1 MTEAADNS
9 LQGMER
15 RSFVRLEFSAPLGY
29 KVCKQET
36 VSRLLNGYTSNVSI
50 AGLLCR
56 LTEKVNIDDILWL
69 CFDRATLAICAE
81 LEKNAFIYQNGVI
94 GKVVRIDPEETG
106 DYQVGVRFITREET
120 NLTHVYP
127 VIHFLNQE
135 QGRPNEQT

>member
-1 MTEAADNS
+1 MTEDSDNS
-9 LQGMER
+9 TQGQDR
-15 RSFVRLEFSAPLGY
+15 RQFVRLEFSAPLGY

-36 VSRLLNGYTSNVSI
+36 VSKLLNGYTSNVSI

-56 LTEKVNIDDILWL
+56 LAEKVNIDDILWL

-81 LEKNAFIYQNGVI
+81 LEKNAFIYQNGVV
-94 GKVVRIDPEETG
+94 GKVVRIDPDAQG

-127 VIHFLNQE
+127 LIHFLSQDKGQND
-135 QGRPNEQT
+135 